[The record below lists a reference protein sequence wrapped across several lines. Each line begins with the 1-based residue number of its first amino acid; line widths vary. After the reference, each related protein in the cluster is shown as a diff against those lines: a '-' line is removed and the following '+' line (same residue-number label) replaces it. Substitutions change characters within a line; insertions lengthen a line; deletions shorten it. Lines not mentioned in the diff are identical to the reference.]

1 MKSDEAMS
9 NMKPQWKSEI
19 RQRLAGL
26 HLAPTREA
34 AIIEELA
41 LYLADCYAEFLASG
55 ATEAEAYQQT
65 LAELSGSEL
74 LAHELRRGER
84 QVPHEPITL
93 GTNRRTNMIADLWQD
108 LRFGA
113 RMLAKQPGFTLIATL
128 TLALGIGVNTAIFSV
143 VDAVLLRPLP
153 FREAERLMMLGT
165 VDSRKGD
172 GLSSVSYPNFVDLRA
187 QSGSFERLAAFRDR
201 NFTLTGSD
209 EPARLKGVVASADLL
224 ALLGVSPSLGR
235 SFRTEEDNA
244 GASVVILSHGLWRRR
259 FNSDPQVIGRNIT
272 LDDRSLTVV
281 GVAPAGFQFPIAA
294 EPVDLWT
301 TIAHDATGNDP
312 MTAQRGLAYLSVIG
326 RLKPGVSGA
335 QAQAEMDGIAR
346 SLERQY
352 PDDNAHHGARLV
364 PALEQIV
371 GDVRRP
377 LLIIFGAVGCVLLIA
392 CANVANLL
400 LARATARR
408 REIALRA
415 ALGASR
421 GRVIRQLLT
430 ESVLLAL
437 AGSACGWLLAWSC
450 MESLLS
456 ICPENIP
463 RLQDIRLDGRVFGF
477 TLLVSLLTGVIFGLA
492 PALQAAKTELTETL
506 KEGGHSGEGPRG
518 ARLRG
523 ALLIAEVA
531 IALILMVGAGL
542 LLNSFWRLLK
552 VNPGFD
558 PRQTLTFR
566 LSLPDSK
573 YSDPQA
579 VAFFERL
586 QARLQDLPGA
596 RSASVT
602 FGLPFGNSGIATGL
616 DIEGRPV
623 APGDR
628 PQIDCQIVL
637 PDYFRT
643 LGIRLIKGRDFNARD
658 GQNARPVAIINET
671 LARRFFP
678 NEDPIGKRIRPDIA
692 AGPGDVPIREIIGV
706 VSDVRYRSLTADV
719 PSEVYMPYPQLAV
732 TTGMWVALRTDA
744 DPRSLIGA
752 ARTEVKALDRELP
765 VFEVKTLDEYVS
777 GAVGRPRFNALLL
790 LLFAGVA
797 LLLTAVG
804 IYGVISYSVTQRTRE
819 IGIRM
824 ALGAP
829 SHDMLKLVVKQGMT
843 LTLIGV
849 GAGLGGALALTRLLK
864 TLLFGVS
871 AADPLTFSVIA
882 LLITIVAFVAC
893 WIPARRATKVDPL
906 VALRQE

>member
-1 MKSDEAMS
+1 
-9 NMKPQWKSEI
+9 
-19 RQRLAGL
+19 
-26 HLAPTREA
+26 
-34 AIIEELA
+34 
-41 LYLADCYAEFLASG
+41 
-55 ATEAEAYQQT
+55 
-65 LAELSGSEL
+65 
-74 LAHELRRGER
+74 
-84 QVPHEPITL
+84 
-93 GTNRRTNMIADLWQD
+93 MIADLCQD

-187 QSGSFERLAAFRDR
+187 QSGSFERLAVFRDR
-201 NFTLTGSD
+201 SFTLTGSG
-209 EPARLKGVVASADLL
+209 EPARLKGVVASADLF

-235 SFRTEEDNA
+235 SFRPEEDNA

-294 EPVDLWT
+294 EPADLWT

-352 PDDNAHHGARLV
+352 PDDNAHHGARLA

-377 LLIIFGAVGCVLLIA
+377 LLILFGAVGCVLLIA

-437 AGSACGWLLAWSC
+437 AGSVCGWLLAWSC

-456 ICPENIP
+456 LSPENIP

-477 TLLVSLLTGVIFGLA
+477 TLLVSLLTGAVFGLA

-506 KEGGHSGEGPRG
+506 KEGGRSGEGARG

-523 ALLIAEVA
+523 ALIIAEVA
-531 IALILMVGAGL
+531 VALVLMAGAGL
-542 LLNSFWRLLK
+542 LLNSFWRLLQ

-566 LSLPDSK
+566 LSLPASK
-573 YSDPQA
+573 YSGSQA

-586 QARLQDLPGA
+586 QARLQNLPGV
-596 RSASVT
+596 RGASVT
-602 FGLPFGNSGIATGL
+602 FALPFGKGNIDTAL

-628 PQIDCQIVL
+628 PHVECQSVL

-658 GQNARPVAIINET
+658 DLNARRVAIINEA

-678 NEDPIGKRIRPDIA
+678 NEDPIGKRIRPGITTE
-692 AGPGDVPIREIIGV
+692 PGDAPTREIIGV
-706 VSDVRYRSLTADV
+706 VSDVRYLSLTADV
-719 PSEVYMPYPQLAV
+719 PPEIYMPYPQF
-732 TTGMWVALRTDA
+732 TISNWMRIALRTDA
-744 DPRSLIGA
+744 DPRSLISA
-752 ARTEVKALDRELP
+752 ARVEVQALDKELP
-765 VFEVKTLDEYVS
+765 VFEVKTLDQYVS
-777 GAVGRPRFNALLL
+777 GAVAHPRFNAILL

-829 SHDMLKLVVKQGMT
+829 SQDMLRLVVKQGMT

-871 AADPLTFSVIA
+871 AADPLTFSIIV
-882 LLITIVAFVAC
+882 LSLIIVAFVAC
-893 WIPARRATKVDPL
+893 WLPARRATKVDPL